1 MSEFIKNTESDVALV
16 GKRIKTEVSKV
27 IVGAEETID
36 LVLIA
41 LLTGGHVLLEDVPGT
56 GKTLMARAFARAIGG
71 DFKRI
76 QFTPDLMPSDVI
88 GINFFS
94 QTNGSF
100 EFRPGPIIGN
110 IILADEI
117 NRATPRTQS
126 ALLEAMAEGTIT
138 VDGDTINLPIPFV
151 VLATQNPV
159 EQEGTFPL
167 PEAQLDRFLIRLDV
181 GYPDE
186 DGEIEILRRFE
197 EKSPLDTIDTVSTPE
212 EVVNLQKSL
221 SRIYVNDSIR
231 SYIADITRATREHS
245 AFELGASPRATLA
258 LFQATRASA
267 AINGRTYVN
276 PEDVKK
282 LITPVL
288 AHRLLLSTNSRLR
301 GRSSEEVI
309 DEVLQTIP
317 VPIAD
322 E

>member
-16 GKRIKTEVSKV
+16 GKRIKTEASKV

-282 LITPVL
+282 LVTPVL

>member
-94 QTNGSF
+94 QANGSF

-282 LITPVL
+282 LVTPVL

-301 GRSSEEVI
+301 GRSSKEVI

>member
-1 MSEFIKNTESDVALV
+1 MSEFIKNTESDVAQV

-282 LITPVL
+282 LVTPVL

-301 GRSSEEVI
+301 GRSSKEVI

>member
-212 EVVNLQKSL
+212 EIVNLQKSL

-282 LITPVL
+282 LVTPVL

-301 GRSSEEVI
+301 GRSSKEVI

>member
-94 QTNGSF
+94 QANGSF

-167 PEAQLDRFLIRLDV
+167 PEAQLDRFLIRLNV
-181 GYPDE
+181 GYPDQ

-282 LITPVL
+282 LVTPVL

-301 GRSSEEVI
+301 GRGAEEVI
-309 DEVLQTIP
+309 DEILQTIP

>member
-301 GRSSEEVI
+301 GRSSKEVI

>member
-1 MSEFIKNTESDVALV
+1 MSEFIKNTESDVAQV

-94 QTNGSF
+94 QANGSF

-212 EVVNLQKSL
+212 EIVNLQKSL

-282 LITPVL
+282 LVTPVL

>member
-186 DGEIEILRRFE
+186 DGEIEILKRFE

>member
-94 QTNGSF
+94 QANGSF

-212 EVVNLQKSL
+212 EIVNLQKSL

-282 LITPVL
+282 LVTPVL

-301 GRSSEEVI
+301 GRGSEEVI
-309 DEVLQTIP
+309 NEVLQTIP

>member
-56 GKTLMARAFARAIGG
+56 GKTLMARAFAKAIGG

-282 LITPVL
+282 LVTPVL

-301 GRSSEEVI
+301 GRSSKEVI

>member
-282 LITPVL
+282 LVTPVL

-301 GRSSEEVI
+301 GRGSEEVI

>member
-1 MSEFIKNTESDVALV
+1 MSESINKTQDDIASV
-16 GKRIKTEVSKV
+16 GERIRAEVSKV
-27 IVGAEETID
+27 IVGAEDTIN
-36 LVLIA
+36 LVLTA

-56 GKTLMARAFARAIGG
+56 GKTLMARAFAKAIGG

-167 PEAQLDRFLIRLDV
+167 PEAQLDRFLIRLKI
-181 GYPDE
+181 GYPDQ
-186 DGEIEILRRFE
+186 DGEVEILKRFE
-197 EKSPLDTIDTVSTPE
+197 EKSPLDTIDTASTPKE
-212 EVVNLQKSL
+212 IVSLQKNL
-221 SRIYVNDSIR
+221 SGIYVNESIR
-231 SYIADITRATREHS
+231 SYIANITRATREHS
-245 AFELGASPRATLA
+245 AFDLGASPRATLA

-267 AINGRTYVN
+267 AINGRNYVN

-282 LITPVL
+282 LVKPVL
-288 AHRLLLSTNSRLR
+288 SHRLLLSTNSRLR
-301 GRSSEEVI
+301 GRGPEEVL

-317 VPIAD
+317 VPVAD

>member
-282 LITPVL
+282 LVTPVL
-288 AHRLLLSTNSRLR
+288 AHRVLLSTNSRLR
-301 GRSSEEVI
+301 GRGSEEII

>member
-94 QTNGSF
+94 QANGSF

-212 EVVNLQKSL
+212 EIVNLQKSL

-301 GRSSEEVI
+301 GRSSKEVI

>member
-212 EVVNLQKSL
+212 EIVNLQKSL

-282 LITPVL
+282 LVTPVL

>member
-94 QTNGSF
+94 QANGSF

-212 EVVNLQKSL
+212 EIVNLQKSL

-276 PEDVKK
+276 PEDVIK
-282 LITPVL
+282 LVTPVL

-301 GRSSEEVI
+301 GRGSEEVI

>member
-282 LITPVL
+282 LVTPVL

-301 GRSSEEVI
+301 GRGSEEVI
-309 DEVLQTIP
+309 NEVLQTIP

>member
-282 LITPVL
+282 LVTPVL

-301 GRSSEEVI
+301 GRSSKEVI

>member
-212 EVVNLQKSL
+212 EIVNLQKSL